1 MLLEDLKKHAK
12 ELSEKQDALL
22 KAQRDLEAYN
32 KAFTAFLSAEL
43 GLPENTQLHI
53 AELIVKV
60 CEKVDE
66 VKNTPPPA

>member
-1 MLLEDLKKHAK
+1 MFLEDLKKHAK
-12 ELSEKQDALL
+12 ELTEKQDALA
-22 KAQRDLEAYN
+22 KSQRDLEAYN
-32 KAFTAFLSAEL
+32 KAFTAFLSAKL